1 MLACLSPADSN
12 FDDNLSTLQS
22 ACVITHCTAGLRE
35 QPHKLQRCAN
45 SFLGLNSFARVACQ
59 YAVIPSSSLETHVTL
74 PARLSSS
81 SAKKQKRQVPRVSRR
96 VFDSKG

>member
-59 YAVIPSSSLETHVTL
+59 YAVIPSSSVPES
-74 PARLSSS
+74 ANYRLTEL
-81 SAKKQKRQVPRVSRR
+81 QKRCLANELEM
-96 VFDSKG
+96 K